1 MMTLRS
7 RCIRD
12 ISKGLLHICSGHCSR
27 SSRRSV
33 YTLCSHLND
42 LPRESLN
49 DGKVDLRD
57 CNYQRYSTS
66 AKKGNKL
73 RRDLNMLTYIGAVI
87 DELEG
92 PSHCWLNRAEDL
104 KNKNIRKSR
113 GFLVLSGDFM
123 GISSQSSSGLVLMIE
138 RAKLLLQRHPW
149 LQVVGFQYS
158 ESISSRSTRA
168 HLFQSIMSE
177 YITFPVILSNKTFTE
192 MKSGSY
198 TLFKDFGGP
207 LIYHKKD
214 VNFSVLD
221 KAVRDLDLQHGEEPS
236 LADKLKGSWVTP
248 VDIAKEPHLLLQNLL
263 FCFPGCISVDSGGNR
278 LFLSDSN
285 HHRIIVTDINGQIL
299 DSIGSCPGFDDGDF
313 ECAKLLRPASSFYH
327 DAERCL
333 YFVDS
338 ENDSSF
344 TLSTIKHSMS
354 NHLAGM
360 HILTLLSLFSF
371 YLTNFLCLQSLKN
384 HAIRKADME
393 KRVVQTIYP
402 TTVLPDVENEKD
414 SSLWAWVLDKL
425 GVKREVPPQS
435 KENTSESFLFPW
447 HLIKSSQNHLCVLN
461 RSFQTLWIV
470 DLDSGSIREI
480 VKGAEK
486 ILENCGPMLLEKSRL
501 LGQFPRDWLE
511 RQEYDDFSLEGVPH
525 AGLLSSFA
533 ALGDHLFVCDTVAQM
548 VLKLD
553 SKSKMISR
561 LPLSNFGNLGL
572 PYWFTS
578 SLEKVYSLGALSR
591 RHIDHTQCFHLLPGR
606 VDIKLNIDI
615 PQDTDLVEPLQEC
628 SVWRQARGAA
638 IEVSGAKN
646 KAESTEKTG
655 VAQQWYDELDNLA
668 YLVEPETDLST
679 VEESSAPKAEV
690 PETKICIDCSI
701 CTSPGES
708 EVVINA
714 VLYLKLK
721 IDPSSVAD
729 DQEKKLARLAELL
742 NPIQSVSRDS
752 LVHLLSKSNKSAEE
766 FIFMRPLHV
775 RLKFKCDL
783 HPKGES
789 TKNVLLTTSSVGVD
803 VFLR

>member
-1 MMTLRS
+1 ML
-7 RCIRD
+7 IFLYL
-12 ISKGLLHICSGHCSR
+12 I
-27 SSRRSV
+27 
-33 YTLCSHLND
+33 
-42 LPRESLN
+42 
-49 DGKVDLRD
+49 KV
-57 CNYQRYSTS
+57 T
-66 AKKGNKL
+66 
-73 RRDLNMLTYIGAVI
+73 MLT
-87 DELEG
+87 
-92 PSHCWLNRAEDL
+92 
-104 KNKNIRKSR
+104 
-113 GFLVLSGDFM
+113 
-123 GISSQSSSGLVLMIE
+123 
-138 RAKLLLQRHPW
+138 
-149 LQVVGFQYS
+149 
-158 ESISSRSTRA
+158 
-168 HLFQSIMSE
+168 
-177 YITFPVILSNKTFTE
+177 
-192 MKSGSY
+192 
-198 TLFKDFGGP
+198 
-207 LIYHKKD
+207 
-214 VNFSVLD
+214 
-221 KAVRDLDLQHGEEPS
+221 AVRDLDLQHGEEPS

-327 DAERCL
+327 DAEDCL

-338 ENDSSF
+338 E
-344 TLSTIKHSMS
+344 
-354 NHLAGM
+354 
-360 HILTLLSLFSF
+360 
-371 YLTNFLCLQSLKN
+371 N

-402 TTVLPDVENEKD
+402 TTLLPDVENEKG

-425 GVKREVPPQS
+425 GVKRKVPPQS

-486 ILENCGPMLLEKSRL
+486 ILENCGPTLLEKSRL

-525 AGLLSSFA
+525 AGLLSSLA

-578 SLEKVYSLGALSR
+578 SLEKVYSLGASSR
-591 RHIDHTQCFHLLPGR
+591 RHIDHTECFHLLPGR

-615 PQDTDLVEPLQEC
+615 PQDTDLVEPLEEC

-721 IDPSSVAD
+721 IDPSSIAD

-742 NPIQSVSRDS
+742 NPIQSLRRDS